1 MLRFGSSLSR
11 LSYRAFSAAAPSTT
25 TSSPANKKEALSIL
39 RKRTGYS
46 YTNIRKAVD
55 QFGPEKID
63 EAEKWLKELA
73 VKEGWAKAAKL
84 GSRVASQGL
93 LGVESSNNAAAVIE
107 LNCETDF
114 VARSDVFK
122 HLLEEVT
129 QAAIDAGKG
138 LAAPADKQLVLH
150 HIDAS
155 ELLTRKNRPVKEAI
169 AMTVGKLGENITIS
183 RAQIYIAP
191 SNTEVFARSHPREG
205 TETVEMGR
213 FVSIVGLD
221 RKSNVTQ
228 FPTDKIA
235 SQLCQHVIGMQ
246 PETLGSPIET
256 QQQKTEGSQANS
268 EGEKDELN
276 EFYSGKTTQMNE
288 DETQLLRQSFMLNPS
303 QSVYDYLQS
312 HGAQVISFARLELGV
327 ENATK

>member
-1 MLRFGSSLSR
+1 MLRLASTFSR
-11 LSYRAFSAAAPSTT
+11 LSYRSLSAAAVAPK
-25 TSSPANKKEALSIL
+25 TSKEALATL

-55 QFGPEKID
+55 KFGPERID

-84 GSRVASQGL
+84 GTRVASQGL
-93 LGVESSNNAAAVIE
+93 LGVETSKNAAAVVE

-122 HLLEEVT
+122 HLLEEIT

-138 LAAPADKQLVLH
+138 LAAPADKQLASHL
-150 HIDAS
+150 IEAS
-155 ELLTRKNRPVKEAI
+155 ELLTRQNRTVKEAI

-183 RAQIYIAP
+183 RAQIFIAP
-191 SNTEVFARSHPREG
+191 SDIEVYARSHPREG
-205 TETVEMGR
+205 TEATEMGR
-213 FVSIVGLD
+213 FVSVVGIH
-221 RKSNVTQ
+221 RKLNVTQ
-228 FPTDKIA
+228 FPTDKLA

-246 PETLGSPIET
+246 PESLGTPTQRQQSTEET
-256 QQQKTEGSQANS
+256 QKVAD
-268 EGEKDELN
+268 GEKDELN
-276 EFYSGKTTQMNE
+276 EFYTGKTTQMNE

-312 HGAQVISFARLELGV
+312 HGAEVISFARLELGV
-327 ENATK
+327 NNNAETQSS